1 MLHSPAPFL
10 RPAVNK
16 ACENQ
21 QLSCEGGGCALCL
34 GGCAWMYRSG
44 WWCPACLCTSS
55 QAENQ
60 TDTGSAANKPEL
72 FLKQHKRRGK
82 RQGDE
87 NPFRMN

>member
-1 MLHSPAPFL
+1 MDVQIWVVVS
-10 RPAVNK
+10 
-16 ACENQ
+16 
-21 QLSCEGGGCALCL
+21 
-34 GGCAWMYRSG
+34 SG
-44 WWCPACLCTSS
+44 LPACLCTSS

-87 NPFRMN
+87 NPFQMN